1 MGIYLNA
8 TQIHQL
14 CDGVA
19 RVVYVAFDSDRNGS
33 GQHAAKQIAQR
44 LWAQGSKAFP
54 VELPDEHDPNSF
66 FVSGGGDAQQFRL
79 LLQRAHS

>member
-1 MGIYLNA
+1 VGTGN
-8 TQIHQL
+8 
-14 CDGVA
+14 
-19 RVVYVAFDSDRNGS
+19 
-33 GQHAAKQIAQR
+33 
-44 LWAQGSKAFP
+44 KAFP

>member
-1 MGIYLNA
+1 LQILFLYDTYRQRA
-8 TQIHQL
+8 TRCQT
-14 CDGVA
+14 DRA
-19 RVVYVAFDSDRNGS
+19 AFVGTGN
-33 GQHAAKQIAQR
+33 
-44 LWAQGSKAFP
+44 KAFP

>member
-1 MGIYLNA
+1 MPRRFTSCATASHGLCIWPLIPTVTAAGNA
-8 TQIHQL
+8 L
-14 CDGVA
+14 PD
-19 RVVYVAFDSDRNGS
+19 RV
-33 GQHAAKQIAQR
+33 AQR

-66 FVSGGGDAQQFRL
+66 FVSGGDARQFRL